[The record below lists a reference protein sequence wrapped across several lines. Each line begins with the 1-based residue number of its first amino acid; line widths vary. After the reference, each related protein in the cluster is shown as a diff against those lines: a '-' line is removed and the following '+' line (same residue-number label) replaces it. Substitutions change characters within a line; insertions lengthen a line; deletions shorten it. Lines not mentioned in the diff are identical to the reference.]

1 MSIDMAQ
8 FHQVFFEESF
18 EGLDIMENG
27 LLDMDPGTVDDEQIN
42 TIFRA
47 AHSIK
52 GGSGTFGFND
62 ISSFTHV
69 METLLDEMRDGRRPV
84 TPDAVDALL
93 RSVDVLR
100 DMLGATKDGGEVDE
114 QMAQA
119 QQVELEQILKSASAE
134 ASVVSAP
141 QVEGG
146 QSAATA
152 SASKQQGWH
161 IVFRPL
167 PQMMRTGNDSLRIL
181 RELAELGELKVDC
194 DLSALPPL
202 AGFEPEDSYLSWDL
216 HLIGD
221 ASRETLD
228 DIFAWIEDECE
239 LAVMPIYAAEPQE
252 RVTVEEAAKAA
263 SEEPDSTQDV
273 SGPSEVVQVTDRRTG
288 QDRRSS
294 KDRRTGDRRKVQGGG
309 GGGSIRV
316 DISKID
322 SLINMVGELVITQS
336 MLSLLGEDFS
346 LDKLERLN
354 EGLSQLE
361 RHTRELQESV
371 MQVRMLPISFT
382 FSRFPR
388 LVHDLS
394 SKMGKKIDLKMT
406 GENTEVDKTVIEKIG
421 DPLVHLVR
429 NSLDHG
435 IEMPEERLVAGK
447 PETGT
452 INLNAFHKGGN
463 IVIEIRDDGKGLNR
477 EKIESKAIDKGLIDV
492 DHNLSDRQ
500 IYELIF
506 QAGFSTADVVSDV
519 SGRGVGMDVVRRNI
533 NELGGSIEIE
543 SEPGKGS
550 AIIIRLPLTLAILD
564 GQTVTVADETY
575 IVPLVSIIESIQVKE
590 QQIKRVAG
598 RGETFK
604 LRDEYLPILRLHEL
618 FGIENPNATRLDEG
632 LLVVVEG
639 DGRHCGLFVDDLL
652 GQQQVVIKSLEA
664 NYQRVEGISGATIL
678 GDGSVSLILDIPGL
692 LRLADRQDGDGL
704 KQSA

>member
-18 EGLDIMENG
+18 EGLDIMESG
-27 LLDMDPGTVDDEQIN
+27 LLNMDPGTVDDEEIN
-42 TIFRA
+42 SIFRA

-62 ISSFTHV
+62 ISRFTHI

-84 TPDAVDALL
+84 TPEAVDALL

-100 DMLGATKDGGEVDE
+100 DMLAATSDDGEVDE
-114 QMAQA
+114 EKVQEQKS
-119 QQVELEQILKSASAE
+119 ELEQILNGKPGEVATDVGA
-134 ASVVSAP
+134 ADAAAQPVGG
-141 QVEGG
+141 VEVRPI
-146 QSAATA
+146 
-152 SASKQQGWH
+152 GWH

-167 PQMMRTGNDSLRIL
+167 PHMLRTGNDPLRII
-181 RELAELGELKVDC
+181 RELAELGDLKSEGDI
-194 DLSALPPL
+194 SALPAL
-202 AGFEPEDSYLSWDL
+202 SSYEPEDSYLSWDL
-216 HLIGD
+216 HLHGD
-221 ASRETLD
+221 VEKQAID
-228 DIFAWIEDECE
+228 DIFDWVEDDCE
-239 LAVMPIYAAEPQE
+239 LIIMPLLPEGEPEVAMVSAAAVP
-252 RVTVEEAAKAA
+252 AA
-263 SEEPDSTQDV
+263 SEPEAP
-273 SGPSEVVQVTDRRTG
+273 VVQAAPPPVERRSKE
-288 QDRRSS
+288 DRRSS
-294 KDRRTGDRRKVQGGG
+294 KDRRTNNRRQSGGSS

-316 DISKID
+316 EISKID
-322 SLINMVGELVITQS
+322 ALINMVGELVITQS
-336 MLSLLGEDFS
+336 MLSMLGEDFEM
-346 LDKLERLN
+346 DRLERLN
-354 EGLSQLE
+354 DGLSQLE

-394 SKMGKKIDLKMT
+394 SKLGKKIELKMA

-435 IEMPEERLVAGK
+435 IEMPEERLAAGK

-452 INLNAFHKGGN
+452 INLSASHKGGN
-463 IVIEIRDDGKGLNR
+463 IVIEIRDDGQGLNR
-477 EKIESKAIDKGLIDV
+477 DKIEEKALEKGIIDE
-492 DHNLSDRQ
+492 DHNLSDQQ

-506 QAGFSTADVVSDV
+506 AAGFSTADVVSDV
-519 SGRGVGMDVVRRNI
+519 SGRGVGMDVVRKNI
-533 NELGGSIEIE
+533 NELGGGIEIE
-543 SEPGKGS
+543 SDPGKGS

-575 IVPLVSIIESIQVKE
+575 IVPLVSIIESIQVKAD
-590 QQIKRVAG
+590 QINRVAG
-598 RGETFK
+598 KGETFK
-604 LRDEYLPILRLHEL
+604 LRDEFLPILRLHEL
-618 FGIENPNATRLDEG
+618 FGIENPNASSLEEG

-664 NYQRVEGISGATIL
+664 NYQRVDGISGATIL
-678 GDGSVSLILDIPGL
+678 GDGSVALILDIPGR
-692 LRLADRQDGDGL
+692 LRLAAETGADSAA
-704 KQSA
+704 KQTA